1 MNENGTDKS
10 NGNLKVIVRGL
21 HPRDYEDL
29 HRVMLLAYENLDED
43 PWARRHVASLL
54 DKFPEGQVAIEVNGV
69 VVGCA
74 LSLIVDYEKF
84 GDSHTYD
91 EITGADTFDTHDAEG
106 DVLYGI
112 DIFVHPD
119 FRGMRLARRLY
130 DVRKEICEKYN
141 LRAIIAGGRIPGYAK
156 HAESLTPREYIHKVR
171 MKELYDPILSFQL
184 SNGFHVKKVLKG
196 YLAGD
201 TESLEFATL
210 LEWSNIYY
218 EEKPRALY
226 GAKREVRIGVVQ
238 WQMRPASTVSTII
251 DQAEY
256 FIDTVSDYHSDFILF
271 PEFFNAPLLM
281 HHNEKTQAKAMRR
294 LAESTAPIVAKMRE
308 FAVSYNVN
316 IIAGSMP
323 VVQNRRLYNVAYLCR
338 RDGTVDSVKKIHI
351 TPSER
356 QDFGMSGGNEIRAL
370 DTDCGRIGILIC
382 YDVEFP
388 ELPRLLKG
396 QGAEILF
403 VPYMTD
409 LQTGYQ
415 RVRFCAHARA
425 VENEC
430 YVALT
435 GCVGN
440 LPRVDNMDIQYSK
453 SAVFSPS
460 DFSFPSTGIMAES
473 TPNTEMVLIADVDLD
488 LLKHLADKGSVNNW
502 RDRRTD
508 LYSLRLKKKAGPGPT
523 DPFPGGPP

>member
-1 MNENGTDKS
+1 MTKQSEKEM
-10 NGNLKVIVRGL
+10 KVFVRGL
-21 HPRDYEDL
+21 AIEDYQDL
-29 HRVMLLAYENLDED
+29 HDAMLASYKKLDDD
-43 PWARRHVASLL
+43 PWARRQVAKLL
-54 DKFPEGQVAIEVNGV
+54 HKFPEGQMAVEVNGK

-74 LSLIVDYEKF
+74 LSLLVDYGKF
-84 GDSHTYD
+84 GDNHTYS
-91 EITGADTFDTHDAEG
+91 EITGDETFSTHDPNG

-112 DIFVHPD
+112 DVFVHPD
-119 FRGMRLARRLY
+119 YRGLRLARRLY
-130 DVRKEICEKYN
+130 DLRKELCERYN
-141 LRAIIAGGRIPGYAK
+141 LRGMVAGGRIPGYKRYAT
-156 HAESLTPREYIHKVR
+156 ELTPREYIHKVR

-184 SNGFHVKKVLKG
+184 SNGFHVKKVLKQ
-196 YLAGD
+196 YLTGD
-201 TESLEFATL
+201 TESLEYATL
-210 LEWSNIYY
+210 LEWSNIYH
-218 EEKPRALY
+218 EEQPRDLY
-226 GAKREVRIGVVQ
+226 GNKRDVRIGVVQ
-238 WQMRPASTVSTII
+238 WQMRASNSIEAII

-256 FIDTVSDYHSDFILF
+256 FIDTVSDYESDFILF
-271 PEFFNAPLLM
+271 PEFFNAPLLVAY
-281 HHNEKTQAKAMRR
+281 NEVSQARAMRR
-294 LAESTAPIVAKMRE
+294 LAETTEPILARMRE
-308 FAVSYNVN
+308 FAVSYNIN

-323 VVQNRRLYNVAYLCR
+323 VVDKKRLYNVAYLCR
-338 RDGTVDSVKKIHI
+338 RDGSIESVRKIHI

-356 QDFGMSGGNEIRAL
+356 DAFGMTGGNEIRAL
-370 DTDCGRIGILIC
+370 DTDCGKIGILIC

-388 ELPRLLKG
+388 EMSRVLCD

-430 YVALT
+430 YVAIT

-488 LLKHLADKGSVNNW
+488 LLKHLADKGSVNNR
-502 RDRRTD
+502 RDRRSD
-508 LYSLRLKKKAGPGPT
+508 LYTMKLKRKAEPR
-523 DPFPGGPP
+523 

>member
-1 MNENGTDKS
+1 M
-10 NGNLKVIVRGL
+10 IVRALGSE
-21 HPRDYEDL
+21 DYEDL
-29 HRVMLLAYENLDED
+29 HEAMLAAYGKLDED
-43 PWARRHVASLL
+43 PWGRRHIADLL
-54 DKFPEGQVAIEVNGV
+54 RRFPEGQLAVEVNGK

-74 LSLIVDYEKF
+74 LTLIVDYAKY
-84 GDSHTYD
+84 GDNHTYSQ
-91 EITGADTFDTHDAEG
+91 ITGDETFSTHDPDG

-112 DIFVHPD
+112 DVFVHPD
-119 FRGMRLARRLY
+119 YRGLRLARRLY
-130 DVRKEICEKYN
+130 DVRKELCERYN
-141 LRAIIAGGRIPGYAK
+141 LRAMVAGGRIPGYAG
-156 HAESLTPREYIHKVR
+156 HADSLTPREYIDKVR
-171 MKELYDPILSFQL
+171 MREIYDPILTFQL
-184 SNGFHVKKVLKG
+184 SNGFHVKKVLKQ
-196 YLAGD
+196 YLTGD
-201 TESLEFATL
+201 SESREYATL
-210 LEWSNIYY
+210 LEWSNIYH
-218 EEKPRALY
+218 EDKPRALF
-226 GAKREVRIGVVQ
+226 GNKREVRIGVIQ
-238 WQMRPASTVSTII
+238 WQMRPARDVGTIV

-256 FIDTVSDYHSDFILF
+256 FIDTLSDYHADFILF
-271 PEFFNAPLLM
+271 PELFNAPLLANY
-281 HHNEKTQAKAMRR
+281 NEQTQAKAMRR
-294 LAESTAPIVAKMRE
+294 LAASTEPILARMRE

-323 VVQNRRLYNVAYLCR
+323 LVERRRLYNVAYLCR
-338 RDGTVDSVKKIHI
+338 RDGSYESVKKIHV

-356 QDFGMSGGNEIRAL
+356 EAFGMSGGNEIRAL
-370 DTDCGRIGILIC
+370 DTDCGKIGILIC

-388 ELPRLLKG
+388 ELPRLLRD

-430 YVALT
+430 YVAIT

-440 LPRVDNMDIQYSK
+440 LPRVDNMDIQYSR

-473 TPNTEMVLIADVDLD
+473 TPNTEMVLLADVDLD
-488 LLKHLADKGSVNNW
+488 LLKHLSDKGSVNNL

-508 LYSLRLKKKAGPGPT
+508 LYSLKLKRKAEPR
-523 DPFPGGPP
+523 

>member
-1 MNENGTDKS
+1 MAEKQGEE
-10 NGNLKVIVRGL
+10 LKVIVRGL
-21 HPRDYEDL
+21 ALSDYEDL
-29 HRVMLLAYENLDED
+29 HRTLLAAYKNIDSD
-43 PWARRHVASLL
+43 PWGRREVANLL
-54 DKFPEGQVAIEVNGV
+54 KKFPEGQIAVEVNGK

-74 LSLIVDYEKF
+74 LSLIVDYARF

-91 EITGADTFDTHDAEG
+91 EITGDETFNTHDPNG

-112 DIFVHPD
+112 DVFVHPD
-119 FRGMRLARRLY
+119 YRGMRLARRLY
-130 DVRKEICEKYN
+130 DVRKELCEKFN
-141 LRAIIAGGRIPGYAK
+141 LRAILAGGRIPGYKK
-156 HAESLTPREYIHKVR
+156 HAETLTPRQYIHKVR
-171 MKELYDPILSFQL
+171 MKELYDPILTFQL
-184 SNGFHVKKVLKG
+184 SNGFHVKKVLKQ
-196 YLAGD
+196 YLSGD
-201 TESLEFATL
+201 SESLEYATL

-218 EEKPRALY
+218 DKRPQALY
-226 GAKREVRIGVVQ
+226 RKKREVRIGVVQ
-238 WQMRPASTVSTII
+238 WQMRPAHTIDAII

-256 FIDTVSDYHSDFILF
+256 FIDTVSDYQSDFILF
-271 PEFFNAPLLM
+271 PEFFNAPLLVQY
-281 HHNEKTQAKAMRR
+281 NEETQAKAMRK
-294 LAESTAPIVAKMRE
+294 LAQSSEPILARMRE
-308 FAVSYNVN
+308 FAVAYNVN

-323 VVQNRRLYNVAYLCR
+323 VVERKRLYNVAFLCR
-338 RDGTVDSVKKIHI
+338 RDGSYEAVKKIHV

-356 QDFGMSGGNEIRAL
+356 DSFGMVGGNEIRAL
-370 DTDCGRIGILIC
+370 DTDCGKIGIVIC

-388 ELPRLLKG
+388 ELPRLLKE
-396 QGAEILF
+396 QGADILF

-473 TPNTEMVLIADVDLD
+473 TPNTEMVLIADIDMD
-488 LLKHLADKGSVNNW
+488 LLKHLSDKGSVNNW
-502 RDRRTD
+502 KDRRTD
-508 LYSLRLKKKAGPGPT
+508 LYSLKMKKKALPK
-523 DPFPGGPP
+523 

>member
-1 MNENGTDKS
+1 MTQKS
-10 NGNLKVIVRGL
+10 SDQAKVVVRGL
-21 HPRDYEDL
+21 KLEDYEDL
-29 HRVMLLAYENLDED
+29 HKTLLLAYKSIDSD
-43 PWARRHVASLL
+43 PWGRRQMAKLL
-54 DKFPEGQVAIEVNGV
+54 KMFPEGQIAVEINGK

-91 EITGADTFDTHDAEG
+91 QITGSESFNTHDPKG

-112 DIFVHPD
+112 DVFVHPD
-119 FRGMRLARRLY
+119 YRGMRLARRLY
-130 DVRKEICEKYN
+130 DVRKELCEKFN
-141 LRAIIAGGRIPGYAK
+141 LRAIVAGGRIPGYKK
-156 HAESLTPREYIHKVR
+156 HAETLTPRQYIHKVR
-171 MKELYDPILSFQL
+171 MKELYDPILTFQL
-184 SNGFHVKKVLKG
+184 SNGFHVKKVLKQ
-196 YLAGD
+196 YLSGD
-201 TESLEFATL
+201 SESLEYATL
-210 LEWSNIYY
+210 LEWNNIYY
-218 EEKPRALY
+218 DTRPQALY
-226 GAKREVRIGVVQ
+226 RKKREVRIGVVQ
-238 WQMRPASTVSTII
+238 WQMRAASSIESII

-256 FIDTVSDYHSDFILF
+256 FIDTVSDYQSDFILF
-271 PEFFNAPLLM
+271 PEFFNAPLLAQY
-281 HHNEKTQAKAMRR
+281 NEESQAKAMRK
-294 LAESTAPIVAKMRE
+294 LANATGPIVAKMRE
-308 FAVSYNVN
+308 YAISYNVN

-323 VVQNRRLYNVAYLCR
+323 VVERKRLYNVAHLCR
-338 RDGTVDSVKKIHI
+338 RDGSIEAVKKIHI

-356 QDFGMSGGNEIRAL
+356 ESFGMVGGNEIRAL
-370 DTDCGRIGILIC
+370 DTDCGKIGILIC

-388 ELPRLLKG
+388 ELPRLLKE
-396 QGAEILF
+396 QGADILF

-440 LPRVDNMDIQYSK
+440 LPRVDNMDIQYSR
-453 SAVFSPS
+453 SAVFCPS

-488 LLKHLADKGSVNNW
+488 LLKHLSDKGSVNNL
-502 RDRRTD
+502 RDRRED
-508 LYSLRLKKKAGPGPT
+508 LYTLKLRKKAERP
-523 DPFPGGPP
+523 

>member
-1 MNENGTDKS
+1 MPNKKRKQQ
-10 NGNLKVIVRGL
+10 KVIVRSL
-21 HPRDYEDL
+21 EIRDYPDL
-29 HRVMLLAYENLDED
+29 RETMELAYGKIEGG
-43 PWARRHVASLL
+43 PWTQTQVATLL
-54 DKFPEGQVAIEVNGV
+54 KKFPEGQIAVEINGKL
-69 VVGCA
+69 VGCA
-74 LSLIVDYEKF
+74 LSLIVNYDRF
-84 GDSHTYD
+84 GDGHSYD
-91 EITGADTFDTHDAEG
+91 DIIAANTFETHDSKG

-112 DIFVHPD
+112 DVFVHPEY
-119 FRGMRLARRLY
+119 RGLRLARRLY
-130 DVRKEICEKYN
+130 DVRKDLCEKYN
-141 LRAIIAGGRIPGYAK
+141 LRAIIAGGRIPGYK
-156 HAESLTPREYIHKVR
+156 QHAETLTPREYIHKVR
-171 MKELYDPILSFQL
+171 MKEIYDPILTFQL
-184 SNGFHVKKVLKG
+184 SNGFHVRKVLKQ
-196 YLAGD
+196 YLTGD
-201 TESLEFATL
+201 TDSLEYATL

-218 EEKPRALY
+218 DKKPRALY

-238 WQMRPASTVSTII
+238 WQMRAASQIDAII

-256 FIDTVSDYHSDFILF
+256 FIDTLSDYHSDFILF
-271 PEFFNAPLLM
+271 PEFFNAPLLAQ
-281 HHNEKTQAKAMRR
+281 HNEETQAKAMRK
-294 LAESTAPIVAKMRE
+294 LAQATDPILARMRE

-323 VVQNRRLYNVAYLCR
+323 QVENRRLYNVAYLCR
-338 RDGTVDSVKKIHI
+338 RDGTFESVKKIHV

-356 QDFGMSGGNEIRAL
+356 KDFGMSGGNVIRAL
-370 DTDCGRIGILIC
+370 DTDCGKIGILIC

-388 ELPRLLKG
+388 ELPRLLRA

-430 YVALT
+430 YVAIT

-440 LPRVDNMDIQYSK
+440 LPRVDNMDIQYSR
-453 SAVFSPS
+453 SAVFCPS

-488 LLKHLADKGSVNNW
+488 LLKHLSDKGSVNNL
-502 RDRRTD
+502 RDRRED
-508 LYSLRLKKKAGPGPT
+508 LYILKLRKKAEGA
-523 DPFPGGPP
+523 

>member
-1 MNENGTDKS
+1 MKEPD
-10 NGNLKVIVRGL
+10 GNQAQVVARALEL
-21 HPRDYEDL
+21 EDYEDL
-29 HRVMLLAYENLDED
+29 REVMAMSYKDIDDD
-43 PWARRHVASLL
+43 PWARRHVATLL
-54 DKFPEGQVAIEVNGV
+54 DKFPEGQIAVEVNGK

-74 LSLIVDYEKF
+74 LSLIVDYSRF
-84 GDSHTYD
+84 GDSHVYST
-91 EITGADTFDTHDAEG
+91 ITDNDTFSTHDPQG

-119 FRGMRLARRLY
+119 YRGLRLARRMY
-130 DVRKEICEKYN
+130 DVRKELCERYN
-141 LRAIIAGGRIPGYAK
+141 LRAIIAGGRIPGYGD
-156 HAESLTPREYIHKVR
+156 HAAELTPREYIHRVA
-171 MKELYDPILSFQL
+171 MKEIYDPILSFQIA
-184 SNGFHVKKVLKG
+184 NGFHVKKILKQ
-196 YLAGD
+196 YLSGD
-201 TESLEFATL
+201 ASSLEYATL
-210 LEWSNIYY
+210 LEWNNIYY
-218 EEKPRALY
+218 EEKPKALY
-226 GAKREVRIGVVQ
+226 GKKREVRIGVVQ
-238 WQMRPASTVSTII
+238 WQMRSADSIDAVI

-256 FIDTVSDYHSDFILF
+256 FIDTVSDYQSDFILF
-271 PEFFNAPLLM
+271 PEFFNAPLLARF
-281 HHNEKTQAKAMRR
+281 NEVSQAKAMRK
-294 LAESTAPIVAKMRE
+294 LADATEPILTKMRE

-323 VVQNRRLYNVAYLCR
+323 VVEKRKLYNVAYLSR
-338 RDGTVDSVKKIHI
+338 RDGSLESVKKIHI

-356 QDFGMSGGNEIRAL
+356 EAFGMSGGNEIKAL
-370 DTDCGRIGILIC
+370 DTDCGKIGILIC

-388 ELPRLLKG
+388 ELPRLLRE
-396 QGAEILF
+396 QGANILF

-409 LQTGYQ
+409 MQTGYQ

-440 LPRVDNMDIQYSK
+440 LPRVDNMDIQYSQ

-473 TPNTEMVLIADVDLD
+473 TPNTEMVLMADVDID
-488 LLKHLADKGSVNNW
+488 LLKHLADNGTVNNW

-508 LYSLRLKKKAGPGPT
+508 LYSLRAKRKAMGK
-523 DPFPGGPP
+523 

>member
-1 MNENGTDKS
+1 MAENSKE
-10 NGNLKVIVRGL
+10 NMKVVVRGL
-21 HPRDYEDL
+21 EIEDYEDL
-29 HRVMLLAYENLDED
+29 HRTMLLAYRGMDDD
-43 PWARRHVASLL
+43 PWGRRQVAKLL
-54 DKFPEGQVAIEVNGV
+54 RKFPEGQIAVEVNGK

-74 LSLIVDYEKF
+74 LSLIVDYKKF
-84 GDSHTYD
+84 GDAHTYD
-91 EITGADTFDTHDAEG
+91 EITGSDTFDTHDPEG

-112 DIFVHPD
+112 DVFVHPEY
-119 FRGMRLARRLY
+119 RGLRLARRLY
-130 DVRKEICEKYN
+130 DVRKDLCEKFN
-141 LRAIIAGGRIPGYAK
+141 LRAIIAGGRIPGYK
-156 HAESLTPREYIHKVR
+156 DFAEELTPRQYIQKVR
-171 MKELYDPILSFQL
+171 MKEIYDPILTFQL
-184 SNGFHVKKVLKG
+184 SNGFQVKKVLRK
-196 YLAGD
+196 YLPGD
-201 TESLEFATL
+201 DASLDYATL

-218 EEKPRALY
+218 EDRPLALY
-226 GAKREVRIGVVQ
+226 SKKREVRIGVVQ
-238 WQMRPASTVSTII
+238 WQMRPAYDIETVI

-256 FIDTVSDYHSDFILF
+256 FIDTVSDYQSDFILF
-271 PEFFNAPLLM
+271 PEFFNAPLLVQF
-281 HHNEKTQAKAMRR
+281 NEETQAKAMRR
-294 LAESTAPIVAKMRE
+294 LARFSEPILARMKE

-323 VVQNRRLYNVAYLCR
+323 LVERNRLYNVAYLCR
-338 RDGTVDSVKKIHI
+338 RDGTHEAVKKVHI
-351 TPSER
+351 TPNER
-356 QDFGMSGGNEIRAL
+356 EAFGMVGGNEIRAL
-370 DTDCGRIGILIC
+370 DTDCGKIGILIC

-388 ELPRLLKG
+388 ELPRLLRE

-440 LPRVDNMDIQYSK
+440 LPRVDNMDIQYSQ

-473 TPNTEMVLIADVDLD
+473 TPNTEMVLIADVDMD
-488 LLKHLADKGSVNNW
+488 LLKHLTDKGSVNNW
-502 RDRRTD
+502 KDRRTD
-508 LYSLRLKKKAGPGPT
+508 LYTLKLKRRRRRS
-523 DPFPGGPP
+523 

>member
-1 MNENGTDKS
+1 
-10 NGNLKVIVRGL
+10 
-21 HPRDYEDL
+21 
-29 HRVMLLAYENLDED
+29 MLLAYGSIGDD
-43 PWARRHVASLL
+43 PWRKRQVANLL
-54 DKFPEGQVAIEVNGV
+54 NKFPEGQIAVEVNGK

-74 LSLIVDYEKF
+74 LSLIVDYDKY
-84 GDSHTYD
+84 GDAHTYD
-91 EITGADTFDTHDAEG
+91 EITASETFKTHSAEG

-112 DIFVHPD
+112 DVFVHPD
-119 FRGMRLARRLY
+119 NRGLRLARRMY
-130 DVRKEICEKYN
+130 DVRKELCERFN
-141 LRAIIAGGRIPGYAK
+141 LRAIVAGGRIPGYQA
-156 HAESLTPREYIHKVR
+156 HADKISPRQYIQKVR

-184 SNGFHVKKVLKG
+184 SNGFQVKKVLKR
-196 YLAGD
+196 YLTGD
-201 TESLEFATL
+201 SESLEYATL

-226 GAKREVRIGVVQ
+226 RKKREIRLGVVQ
-238 WQMRPASTVSTII
+238 WQMRPAYQIETII

-256 FIDTVSDYHSDFILF
+256 FIDTVSDYQSDFILF
-271 PEFFNAPLLM
+271 PEFFNAPLLVRY
-281 HHNEKTQAKAMRR
+281 NDEYQAKAMRK
-294 LAESTAPIVAKMRE
+294 LAGDTETILNKMRE

-323 VVQNRRLYNVAYLCR
+323 VLERGRLYNVAYLCR
-338 RDGTVDSVKKIHI
+338 RDGSYEGVKKLHI

-356 QDFGMSGGNEIRAL
+356 ESFGMVGGNELRAL
-370 DTDCGRIGILIC
+370 DTDCGKIGILIC

-388 ELPRLLKG
+388 ELPRLLRE

-409 LQTGYQ
+409 MQTGYQ

-430 YVALT
+430 YVAIT

-440 LPRVDNMDIQYSK
+440 LPRVDNMDIQYSQ

-460 DFSFPSTGIMAES
+460 DFSFPSSGIIAQS
-473 TPNTEMVLIADVDLD
+473 TPNTEMVLLADVDTN
-488 LLKHLADKGSVNNW
+488 LLKQLSEEGSVRNW
-502 RDRRTD
+502 KDRRTD
-508 LYSLRLKKKAGPGPT
+508 LYELKLRKKRKRAST
-523 DPFPGGPP
+523 NKRT